1 MEVALAVG
9 LAVRRARYQRG
20 CSQEELAEL
29 ADLDRTYIS
38 GLERG
43 LRNPA
48 LSTLRRLADAL
59 DLSLSRLFLTA
70 EQISAGRLR
79 VPVSSRN
86 ATGTGRRRTAGR

>member
-29 ADLDRTYIS
+29 ADVDRTYIS

-48 LSTLRRLADAL
+48 LSTLRRLAEAL
-59 DLSLSRLFLTA
+59 DLRLSRLFLTA
-70 EQISAGRLR
+70 EQIASGRLR
-79 VPVSSRN
+79 VPATSSRSQG
-86 ATGTGRRRTAGR
+86 AGSRHSVRR

>member
-1 MEVALAVG
+1 LAVG

-59 DLSLSRLFLTA
+59 DLRLSRLFITA
-70 EQISAGRLR
+70 EQIAAGTLR
-79 VPVSSRN
+79 VPATSSRT
-86 ATGTGRRRTAGR
+86 TGTVGRGTASR

>member
-20 CSQEELAEL
+20 YSQEELAEL
-29 ADLDRTYIS
+29 AALDRTYIS

-59 DLSLSRLFLTA
+59 DLRLSRLFLTA
-70 EQISAGRLR
+70 EQIATGRLR
-79 VPVSSRN
+79 VPTTSSR
-86 ATGTGRRRTAGR
+86 ATGTGSRPTARR